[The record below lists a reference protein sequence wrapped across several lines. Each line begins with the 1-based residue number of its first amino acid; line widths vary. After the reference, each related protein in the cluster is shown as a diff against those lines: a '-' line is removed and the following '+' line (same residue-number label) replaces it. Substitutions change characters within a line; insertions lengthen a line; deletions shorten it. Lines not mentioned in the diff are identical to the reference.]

1 MKIGDKQLSVWT
13 GEFGLEY
20 TKRNDLPVS
29 EMEAESKKI
38 LGKTYGEL
46 FAELIGRYRPK
57 RILELGCNLGKK
69 LEIWRKISPKSELFG
84 IEPQRAAAAEVHR
97 RLPEFNVITG
107 SAYDLPFKD
116 NFFDLAFTAGVLIH
130 IPPEGWP
137 TAIRELVRVSAK
149 YIMGLE
155 FWEKQSKAVTYRGR
169 RELLWKT
176 DFPRA
181 YIKYV
186 PGLKLVKEMVVP
198 YRKEAFGKEGLNL
211 NCFLLEKSA
220 A

>member
-13 GEFGLEY
+13 GKFGSEY
-20 TKRNDLPVS
+20 TRRNDLPVVK
-29 EMEAESKKI
+29 MEAESKEM

-46 FAELIGRYRPK
+46 FSGLIGSYRPK
-57 RILELGCNLGKK
+57 RILEVGCNLGKK
-69 LEIWRKISPKSELFG
+69 LEIWKKISPKSELFG
-84 IEPQRAAAAEVHR
+84 IEPQNAAVTEVHR

-107 SAYDLPFKD
+107 SVYDLPFKD

-130 IPPEGWP
+130 IPPEGR
-137 TAIRELVRVSAK
+137 TAAIRELLRVSAK

-155 FWEKQSKAVTYRGR
+155 FWEKQPKAVTYRGR

-176 DFPRA
+176 DFPREFMKCA
-181 YIKYV
+181 
-186 PGLKLVKEMVVP
+186 PGLKLARETIVP